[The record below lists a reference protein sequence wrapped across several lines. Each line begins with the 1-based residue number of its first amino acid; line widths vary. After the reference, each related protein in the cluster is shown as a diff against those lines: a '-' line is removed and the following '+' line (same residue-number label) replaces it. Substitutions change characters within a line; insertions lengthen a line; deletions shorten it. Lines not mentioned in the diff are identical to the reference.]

1 MKNRYRFKQA
11 TTEEEFDQ
19 IFRLNHSVFA
29 GELEQYPQLP
39 SGRLID
45 KFHDKNTYL
54 IALAESTAGDRVIGM
69 IALHDQPPFSVAG
82 KLADPHASL
91 AGLGRLI
98 EVRMLAVEPAHR
110 SGRVMAGLMLALYEH
125 ARAYDTIVISGHAEK
140 AAIYHELGFRDLGPA
155 RKSGEALYIPMAV
168 GVKELS
174 ERQAR
179 WQRRLAGYVA

>member
-11 TTEEEFDQ
+11 GTEEEFDQ

-45 KFHDKNTYL
+45 KFHDKNTYI
-54 IALAESTAGDRVIGM
+54 IALCEGAVIGM

-82 KLADPHASL
+82 KLADPHAAL

-155 RKSGEALYIPMAV
+155 RKSGAALYIPMAV
-168 GVKELS
+168 RVTELS

-179 WQRRLAGYVA
+179 WQRRLAAG